1 MIMEKKIKQYIKA
14 LLVALVPLAFASCEI
29 NGPLAHYKV
38 VVNEKMIYIP
48 SDMQLQL
55 AELNREFKTVPYEKK
70 DAIER
75 FDDFCYSLQSY
86 YDDNQGMLIWGNL
99 VFDVSLYNTTS
110 DKGTGEG
117 LLVKSHI
124 ITYHSK

>member
-38 VVNEKMIYIP
+38 IVNEKMIYIP
-48 SDMQLQL
+48 ADMQLQL
-55 AELNREFKTVPYEKK
+55 AELNREFSTVPYEKK

>member
-1 MIMEKKIKQYIKA
+1 MEKKIKQYIKA

-38 VVNEKMIYIP
+38 IVNEKMIYIP

-55 AELNREFKTVPYEKK
+55 AELNREFSTVPYEKK

-86 YDDNQGMLIWGNL
+86 YDDNQGMLIWSDL

>member
-1 MIMEKKIKQYIKA
+1 MEKKIKQYIKA

-38 VVNEKMIYIP
+38 IVNEKMIYIP

-55 AELNREFKTVPYEKK
+55 TELNREFSTVPYEKK

-110 DKGTGEG
+110 DKGTGER
-117 LLVKSHI
+117 LLVKSYI

>member
-1 MIMEKKIKQYIKA
+1 MEKKIKQYIKV
-14 LLVALVPLAFASCEI
+14 LLVALVPLAFAACEI
-29 NGPLAHYKV
+29 NGPLSHYKI

-48 SDMQLQL
+48 ADMQLQL
-55 AELNREFKTVPYEKK
+55 AELNRELSTVPYEKK

-86 YDDNQGMLIWGNL
+86 YDDNQGMLIWNDL

-124 ITYHSK
+124 ITYNYK

>member
-1 MIMEKKIKQYIKA
+1 MEKKIKQYIKA

-38 VVNEKMIYIP
+38 IVNEKMIYIP
-48 SDMQLQL
+48 ADIQLQL
-55 AELNREFKTVPYEKK
+55 AELNREFSTVPYEKK

-86 YDDNQGMLIWGNL
+86 YDDNQGMLIWSDL

>member
-1 MIMEKKIKQYIKA
+1 MEKKIKQYIKA

-38 VVNEKMIYIP
+38 IVNEKMIYIP
-48 SDMQLQL
+48 ADMQLQL
-55 AELNREFKTVPYEKK
+55 AELNRELTTVPYEKK

>member
-1 MIMEKKIKQYIKA
+1 MEKKIKQYIKV

-38 VVNEKMIYIP
+38 IVKGKMIYIP

-55 AELNREFKTVPYEKK
+55 AELNREFSTVPYEKK

-75 FDDFCYSLQSY
+75 FDDFCYSLQSC
-86 YDDNQGMLIWGNL
+86 YDDNQGMLIWSDL

-117 LLVKSHI
+117 LLVKNRI
-124 ITYHSK
+124 ITYRCE

>member
-1 MIMEKKIKQYIKA
+1 MEKKIKQYIKA

-38 VVNEKMIYIP
+38 VVNEQMIYIP
-48 SDMQLQL
+48 VDMQLQL

-86 YDDNQGMLIWGNL
+86 YDDNQGLLIWSDL

>member
-1 MIMEKKIKQYIKA
+1 MEKKIKQYIKA

-38 VVNEKMIYIP
+38 IVNEKMIYIP
-48 SDMQLQL
+48 ADMQLQL
-55 AELNREFKTVPYEKK
+55 AELNREFSTVPYEKK

>member
-1 MIMEKKIKQYIKA
+1 MEKKIKQYIKA
-14 LLVALVPLAFASCEI
+14 LLVALLPLAFAACEI

-38 VVNEKMIYIP
+38 VVNEQMIYIP
-48 SDMQLQL
+48 SNMQLQL
-55 AELNREFKTVPYEKK
+55 AELNKELATVPYEKK

-75 FDDFCYSLQSY
+75 FDEFCYSLQSY
-86 YDDNQGMLIWGNL
+86 YDDNQGLLIWNDL

-117 LLVKSHI
+117 LLVKSCI
-124 ITYHSK
+124 IRYSNEKE

>member
-1 MIMEKKIKQYIKA
+1 MEKKIKQYIKA

-29 NGPLAHYKV
+29 NGPMSHYEIV
-38 VVNEKMIYIP
+38 INEKMIYIP
-48 SDMQLQL
+48 ADMQLQL
-55 AELNREFKTVPYEKK
+55 AELNRELSTVPYEKK

-86 YDDNQGMLIWGNL
+86 YDDNRGLLIWDNL
-99 VFDVSLYNTTS
+99 NFEICLYNTTS
-110 DKGTGEG
+110 DKGIGEG

>member
-1 MIMEKKIKQYIKA
+1 MEKKIKQYIKV
-14 LLVALVPLAFASCEI
+14 LLVALVPLAFAACEI

-38 VVNEKMIYIP
+38 IVNEKMIYIP

-55 AELNREFKTVPYEKK
+55 AELNRELSTVPYEKK

-86 YDDNQGMLIWGNL
+86 YDDNQGMLIWSDL

-117 LLVKSHI
+117 LLVKNRI
-124 ITYHSK
+124 ITYRCE

>member
-1 MIMEKKIKQYIKA
+1 MEKKIKQYIKA

-29 NGPLAHYKV
+29 NGPMSHYEIV
-38 VVNEKMIYIP
+38 INEKMIYIP
-48 SDMQLQL
+48 ADMQLQL
-55 AELNREFKTVPYEKK
+55 AELNRELATVPYEKK

-86 YDDNQGMLIWGNL
+86 YDDNRGLLIWDNL
-99 VFDVSLYNTTS
+99 NFEICLYNTTS
-110 DKGTGEG
+110 DKGIGEG

>member
-1 MIMEKKIKQYIKA
+1 MEKKIKQYIMA
-14 LLVALVPLAFASCEI
+14 LLVALVPLAFSACEF
-29 NGPLAHYKV
+29 NGPLSYYEIV
-38 VVNEKMIYIP
+38 INEKMIYIP
-48 SDMQLQL
+48 ADMQLQL
-55 AELNREFKTVPYEKK
+55 AELNRELSTVPYEKK
-70 DAIER
+70 DAIEL

-86 YDDNQGMLIWGNL
+86 YDDNQGMLIWSDL

-124 ITYHSK
+124 ITYNYK

>member
-1 MIMEKKIKQYIKA
+1 MEKKIKQYIKV
-14 LLVALVPLAFASCEI
+14 LLVALVPLAFAACEI
-29 NGPLAHYKV
+29 NGPLSHYEI

-48 SDMQLQL
+48 ADMQLQL
-55 AELNREFKTVPYEKK
+55 AELNRELSTVPYDKK

-86 YDDNQGMLIWGNL
+86 YDDNQGMLIWSDL